1 VTTTTTYLDA
11 GGDPVLAVLH
21 HADGD
26 LKDTAVLMAPPF
38 GWEDVCS
45 YRSRRAWAES
55 LAAQGFPVLRLDL
68 PGTGDSGGEAT
79 VAASVEAL
87 TAAAGW
93 LRAATGCPRVAVI
106 GIGLGGLYACA
117 AASAGA
123 AYDDLVLWAVPAR
136 GRTLVRE
143 VRAFARLGAGAVL
156 PDGSLAAN
164 GFVLPA
170 ATVADLDALD
180 LTTLPPPATVTR
192 ALLLDRDGVAVDD
205 GLRTFLAHAAVT
217 AAPGPGYA
225 ALMARP
231 QESVPP
237 RDVMSRVGDWLAEAA
252 SPGAP
257 AEPKPPVE
265 EADVDGVRE
274 RIVGPGILTEPAGKS
289 AGVTAV
295 LLNAGAIRRIGPN
308 RMWVDVARRWALRG
322 VPTVR
327 VDLRSIGDA
336 DGADCWS
343 GSDGQFY
350 DESYRPE
357 VTALLDDLVARGLPD
372 RFVLGGLCSGAFWSF
387 HVAQDDPRVVAT
399 VLLNPMTFAYDP
411 FAAVLRTSRVLRRV
425 WQASGW
431 RKLLGGDSS
440 LSNVTT
446 VLRAAAVRVVTLP
459 KVRRRDDEVEPGL
472 DRLRDKG
479 VRTLLVFSAGEPLR
493 EELARDGVFER
504 LDRWPNLDLRLL
516 DGPADVHTLQP
527 LALQEQ
533 VHALVDGA
541 LSEVLGGS

>member
-1 VTTTTTYLDA
+1 VTTTTTYLDTTA
-11 GGDPVLAVLH
+11 DPVLAVLH
-21 HADGD
+21 HATGD
-26 LKDTAVLMAPPF
+26 RKDTAVLMAPPF

-68 PGTGDSGGEAT
+68 PGTGDSAGDAT
-79 VAASVEAL
+79 VAASVDAL

-93 LRAATGCPRVAVI
+93 LRAATGCPRVAAV

-143 VRAFARLGAGAVL
+143 VRAFARLGQGAVL

-170 ATVADLDALD
+170 ATAADLDALD

-192 ALLLDRDGVAVDD
+192 ALLLDRDGIAVDD

-237 RDVMSRVGDWLAEAA
+237 REVMATVASWLAEAA

-265 EADVDGVRE
+265 QADLGGVRE
-274 RIVGPGILTEPAGKS
+274 RVLGPGILTEPLGNRAD
-289 AGVTAV
+289 VTAV

-308 RMWVDVARRWALRG
+308 RMWVDVARRWARRG

-336 DGADCWS
+336 EGTDRWTGT
-343 GSDGQFY
+343 DGQFY
-350 DESYRPE
+350 EESYRAE
-357 VTALLDDLVARGLPD
+357 VTALLDDLVARGLPG
-372 RFVLGGLCSGAFWSF
+372 RFVLGGLCSGAYWSF
-387 HVAQDDPRVVAT
+387 HVAQRDPRVVGA

-411 FAAVLRTSRVLRRV
+411 FAEVLRTSRVLRRV
-425 WQASGW
+425 WRASGW
-431 RKLLGGDSS
+431 RKLLGGESS

-446 VLRAAAVRVVTLP
+446 VLRAAAVRVVTKPLP
-459 KVRRRDDEVEPGL
+459 RRPDEAVEPGL
-472 DRLRDKG
+472 DRLRDNG

-493 EELARDGVFER
+493 EELAREGFFER
-504 LDRWPNLDLRLL
+504 LERWPNLDVRLL

-527 LALQEQ
+527 LALQER
-533 VHALVDGA
+533 VNALVDGA
-541 LSEVLGGS
+541 LSDVLGAD

>member
-38 GWEDVCS
+38 GWDDVCS
-45 YRSRRAWAES
+45 YRSRRSWAES

-106 GIGLGGLYACA
+106 GIGLGGLYASA

-136 GRTLVRE
+136 GKTLVRE

-156 PDGSLAAN
+156 ADGSLAAN

-192 ALLLDRDGVAVDD
+192 ALLLDRDGVAVDE
-205 GLRTFLAHAAVT
+205 GLRTFLSHAAVT
-217 AAPGPGYA
+217 TAPGTGYA

-237 RDVMSRVGDWLAEAA
+237 RDVMSRVVDWLAEAA
-252 SPGAP
+252 SPGAS

-265 EADVDGVRE
+265 QADVDGVRE
-274 RIVGPGILTEPAGKS
+274 RIVGPGILTEPAGQS

-308 RMWVDVARRWALRG
+308 RMWVDVARRWAMRG

-372 RFVLGGLCSGAFWSF
+372 RFVLGGLCSGAYWSF
-387 HVAQDDPRVVAT
+387 HLAQQDPRVVAT

-431 RKLLGGDSS
+431 RKLLGGESS

-446 VLRAAAVRVVTLP
+446 VLRAAAVRVVTQPL
-459 KVRRRDDEVEPGL
+459 VRRRDDEVEPGL

-493 EELARDGVFER
+493 EELQRDGVFER

-516 DGPADVHTLQP
+516 DGPSDVHTLQP
-527 LALQEQ
+527 LALQKQ